1 MDNIE
6 AENKRRCEMETDG
19 RGMDALSI
27 FLMGLGVFLLILGP
41 CADFYGIKLGLVA
54 LVACWG
60 LAITL
65 RVFCFGGLVDNRHF
79 PCSW

>member
-1 MDNIE
+1 
-6 AENKRRCEMETDG
+6 MEREG

-27 FLMGLGVFLLILGP
+27 FMIGLGVFLLILGP
-41 CADFYGIKLGLVA
+41 CADFYNIARGLIA

-65 RVFCFGGLVDNRHF
+65 RVYCFGGPRDIRRYRF
-79 PCSW
+79 S